1 MYILFGRG
9 ERSRSLTSTTK
20 GDIYVHTS
28 EQADCHS
35 SRRNSRR
42 CRFSHDSR
50 KANAQSGDLTVTI
63 GAPLPVPVSIAG
75 SSTISGTVGLAPG
88 ASVRIDNTVTNPVP
102 VSNVNDA
109 IQPFQPSNIC
119 FGPSGSGGCT
129 VTIFTVPAGKRAVV
143 EYFNGFA
150 SFTNAG
156 GQVASVGL
164 RTTVAGLV
172 GFNNLPPTPPAVSNL
187 NGPGA
192 GGGTTGSSVRGFRN
206 NDRGHWYTQ
215 HHGELL

>member
-1 MYILFGRG
+1 M
-9 ERSRSLTSTTK
+9 
-20 GDIYVHTS
+20 
-28 EQADCHS
+28 
-35 SRRNSRR
+35 N
-42 CRFSHDSR
+42 SR

-63 GAPLPVPVSIAG
+63 GAPLPVPVSITG

-88 ASVRIDNTVTNPVP
+88 ASVRIDHTVTNPVP
-102 VSNVNDA
+102 VSKVNDA

-119 FGPSGSGGCT
+119 FGPAGSGGCT

-192 GGGTTGSSVRGFRN
+192 GTSWGQQVRLYADSGTTIEGTGIPSTTASSYSFQFNISGYLVDVFTRRSGPAP
-206 NDRGHWYTQ
+206 T
-215 HHGELL
+215 